1 MTTFQDL
8 QECKT
13 QSMLKR
19 LIKSGMNIEHL
30 QRFCEHYHVLI
41 QDYRGEVLI
50 THNTNDYDAI
60 MFIDLGKGLI
70 TDEHTFT
77 YEAGAYTMEEDVFL
91 KVIEDV
97 GSW

>member
-1 MTTFQDL
+1 MTTVQDL

-13 QSMLKR
+13 QSMFKR
-19 LIKSGMNIEHL
+19 LITNGMVIENL
-30 QRFCEHYHVLI
+30 QRFCEYYHVLI

-50 THNTNDYDAI
+50 THDHNSYDGI

-77 YEAGAYTMEEDVFL
+77 YEDGAYTMEEEVFL
-91 KVIEDV
+91 KVISDV